1 MHPMAVRLW
10 KSYGKFGVWT
20 FGYRQEIFAS
30 DPWRF
35 EIKHQAAAEQ
45 PDTRD
50 MRQKFTRKAI
60 SQHSWQHSCSVPES
74 NPRLAQRSTQKD
86 WDNLYMFRTW
96 VSIFVSAKFLVFNSF
111 HVDVNTSYP
120 KISSFLFSGMRSP
133 TGAGMVCPAPSAK
146 FFGFCKALWLQTQ
159 ISIPWV
165 FPEDSLAEIM
175 PWVKWLHEHKTQE
188 N

>member
-1 MHPMAVRLW
+1 MAVRLW

-60 SQHSWQHSCSVPES
+60 SQHS
-74 NPRLAQRSTQKD
+74 
-86 WDNLYMFRTW
+86 
-96 VSIFVSAKFLVFNSF
+96 
-111 HVDVNTSYP
+111 
-120 KISSFLFSGMRSP
+120 
-133 TGAGMVCPAPSAK
+133 
-146 FFGFCKALWLQTQ
+146 
-159 ISIPWV
+159 
-165 FPEDSLAEIM
+165 
-175 PWVKWLHEHKTQE
+175 
-188 N
+188 